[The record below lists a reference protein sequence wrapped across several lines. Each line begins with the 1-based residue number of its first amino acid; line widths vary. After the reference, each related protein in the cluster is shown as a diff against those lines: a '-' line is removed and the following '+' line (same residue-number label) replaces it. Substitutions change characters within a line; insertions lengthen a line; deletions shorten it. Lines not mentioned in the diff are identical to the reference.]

1 MRTLLFTCGLLA
13 FVHLPG
19 QDTTLTFPE
28 RKNLVKLGLSSGFV
42 SIISLNY
49 ERVFNDRISAAMT
62 VSWMVPRRPEGLLD
76 LHTDNLDLSSG
87 RELTGWYFT
96 PEVKWYLEK
105 NDVRPAPRG
114 FYIGAYLRYSD
125 TRLTSHMSGVTDSS
139 GTVEGDLQVDL
150 MEAGLGF
157 SAGYQLLMIHDRV
170 AIDFVFFGPRY
181 SLYSVKVDAELN
193 GDGQL
198 LDDLSQ
204 ALEDAIGR
212 EVMPFDIE
220 LEKSGTTR
228 VDHGGLGYRFGFK
241 IGYAF

>member
-96 PEVKWYLEK
+96 PEVKWYLE
-105 NDVRPAPRG
+105 
-114 FYIGAYLRYSD
+114 
-125 TRLTSHMSGVTDSS
+125 
-139 GTVEGDLQVDL
+139 
-150 MEAGLGF
+150 
-157 SAGYQLLMIHDRV
+157 
-170 AIDFVFFGPRY
+170 
-181 SLYSVKVDAELN
+181 LN